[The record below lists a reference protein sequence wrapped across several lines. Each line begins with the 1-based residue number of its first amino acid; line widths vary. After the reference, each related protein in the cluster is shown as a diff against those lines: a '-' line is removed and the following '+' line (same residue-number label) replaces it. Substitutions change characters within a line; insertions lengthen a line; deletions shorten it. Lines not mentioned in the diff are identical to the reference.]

1 MIVSWKDSLLG
12 YFQPRLFIVLFLG
25 FCSGLPFGMLID
37 PLNFWL
43 SESGI
48 NRTTIGLLSW
58 ITLTYSF
65 KAIWSPFIDR
75 FRLPVLSNL
84 LGQRRSW
91 LISSQFLVAFALLGM
106 AFSDPNESL
115 GILVIFALT
124 VGFSSATQDICVDAM
139 RIELV
144 SEQELGEATAMYQG
158 GWRIA
163 FLISQVATFFIASLF
178 DWSAAYIAAV
188 FLMIIIIIL
197 SVTKVPEPERIF
209 KDYVSVFNQP
219 ALWFRESYLQPFM
232 DLSKRLKGQLFFII
246 LLVMTYRFS
255 DIVLGPMAMP
265 FYNETGFT
273 KEEVALI
280 TNAFGIMVTLLGA
293 FAGGLFIYRFNII
306 KTLLAGAILVCLT
319 NLAFAVLDTIGHDLM
334 ALTVT
339 IALDNFSQGLA
350 GTALIAYLS
359 SLTNQNFTATQ
370 YALLFLLATVPAKF
384 LAGGSGFIVDL
395 VGYFN
400 FFIYAACMGLP
411 AISLSLYFN
420 KRSNQHIVS

>member
-25 FCSGLPFGMLID
+25 FCSGLPYGMLID

-124 VGFSSATQDICVDAM
+124 VGFFSATQDICVDAM

-163 FLISQVATFFIASLF
+163 FLISQVGTFFIASFF
-178 DWSAAYIAAV
+178 DWSAAYIAAA
-188 FLMIIIIIL
+188 FLMIIIIFL
-197 SVTKVPEPERIF
+197 SVTKVPEPERVF
-209 KDYVSVFNQP
+209 KDYISVFNQP
-219 ALWFRESYLQPFM
+219 VLWFRESYLQPFR
-232 DLSKRLKGQLFFII
+232 DLSKRLKGQLLF
-246 LLVMTYRFS
+246 
-255 DIVLGPMAMP
+255 IVL
-265 FYNETGFT
+265 
-273 KEEVALI
+273 L
-280 TNAFGIMVTLLGA
+280 TLDV
-293 FAGGLFIYRFNII
+293 YQ
-306 KTLLAGAILVCLT
+306 T
-319 NLAFAVLDTIGHDLM
+319 
-334 ALTVT
+334 ALT
-339 IALDNFSQGLA
+339 
-350 GTALIAYLS
+350 
-359 SLTNQNFTATQ
+359 
-370 YALLFLLATVPAKF
+370 
-384 LAGGSGFIVDL
+384 
-395 VGYFN
+395 
-400 FFIYAACMGLP
+400 LP
-411 AISLSLYFN
+411 SYRWL
-420 KRSNQHIVS
+420 